1 MTPTGAPHTMAK
13 KPYQVTVLTPQ
24 GCSSYITLATGG
36 SDAISH
42 ALGQFPGLRKASAAL
57 GLMQAQDLRRRAIL
71 SAMENKATRARSH
84 SLSVENYFQNN
95 VMRAQS
101 AHKYR

>member
-1 MTPTGAPHTMAK
+1 MAK

-42 ALGQFPGLRKASAAL
+42 ALGQFPGLRKASAKPVNTH
-57 GLMQAQDLRRRAIL
+57 R
-71 SAMENKATRARSH
+71 T
-84 SLSVENYFQNN
+84 
-95 VMRAQS
+95 
-101 AHKYR
+101 